1 MLINDDQRRKDL
13 KKKIWIDLLNP
24 SHPLFFHPLVKDL
37 KEHYS
42 VEITIRKRGE
52 TAQLARKLGLE
63 GELVGKDMTDPI
75 RKTLWISARTIQLFG
90 KVGNFDWALSL
101 ENPMSVAVSKMR
113 SRKSILILDNDLKL
127 KIKGNIVQ
135 SLESRVKFGADHI
148 IVPEACRESFERVVP
163 AERLHTYDGFKEDF
177 YISTYEPDPG
187 FMENLPFSSYVVVR
201 PEALAS
207 FYVKE
212 KRTIVPELVDSLL
225 EEGLNVVYLPR
236 EGMDRELVK
245 GKDVFIP
252 ESPLN
257 GLDLAYHSFAVL
269 TGSGTMSRE
278 AAVMG
283 RPAVSFFPGD
293 ALLSVDESMIGKG
306 WVLHSRE
313 PDEIVGYLKGLS
325 RRGDGVSGS
334 FDRGRS
340 LRVREELATLIR
352 SIIDG

>member
-1 MLINDDQRRKDL
+1 MPIYDDQRRKDL
-13 KKKIWIDLLNP
+13 KKKIWMDLLNP
-24 SHPLFFHPLVKDL
+24 SHPPFSHPLVKDL

-42 VEITIRKRGE
+42 V
-52 TAQLARKLGLE
+52 L
-63 GELVGKDMTDPI
+63 
-75 RKTLWISARTIQLFG
+75 
-90 KVGNFDWALSL
+90 
-101 ENPMSVAVSKMR
+101 
-113 SRKSILILDNDLKL
+113 
-127 KIKGNIVQ
+127 
-135 SLESRVKFGADHI
+135 
-148 IVPEACRESFERVVP
+148 
-163 AERLHTYDGFKEDF
+163 
-177 YISTYEPDPG
+177 
-187 FMENLPFSSYVVVR
+187 
-201 PEALAS
+201 
-207 FYVKE
+207 
-212 KRTIVPELVDSLL
+212 
-225 EEGLNVVYLPR
+225 
-236 EGMDRELVK
+236 K
-245 GKDVFIP
+245 GKDVFMP

-313 PDEIVGYLKGLS
+313 PEEIVGYLKGLS
-325 RRGDGVSGS
+325 GRGDGVSGS